1 MPVQF
6 YHADIFNT
14 PLRPPQ
20 RFPFGKHARLKSEL
34 LDHKILAPHNLRYS
48 PKAVPE
54 DLLRAHSPD
63 YVDSVML
70 GTIDDN
76 AMRRIGF
83 KWDESVPARGLT
95 SVGGCIA
102 AARSALEDGL
112 SGQLAGGSHHA
123 HREFGSGFCVFNDQA
138 VAALTLIE
146 ENHVERIA
154 IVDLDV
160 HQGDGTAS
168 ICQSIPN
175 IFVLSVH
182 GEKNFPFRKYPADLD
197 IGLPDATGDNDYLRA
212 VEEALDRVWK
222 FKPDIILYQAGVDP
236 LEEDRL
242 GRLSLTLDGLMSR
255 DRLVLQ
261 SAKDRNIPVSMSIGG
276 GYTDPI
282 DTSIVAY
289 ANTYRV
295 AREIWNWT

>member
-1 MPVQF
+1 
-6 YHADIFNT
+6 
-14 PLRPPQ
+14 
-20 RFPFGKHARLKSEL
+20 
-34 LDHKILAPHNLRYS
+34 
-48 PKAVPE
+48 
-54 DLLRAHSPD
+54 
-63 YVDSVML
+63 VDSVMD
-70 GTIDDN
+70 GTIDEE
-76 AMRRIGF
+76 AMRRVGF

-123 HREFGSGFCVFNDQA
+123 HRDFGSGFCVFNDQA
-138 VAALTLIE
+138 VAALTLLE
-146 ENHVERIA
+146 EKRVDRIA

-168 ICQSIPN
+168 ICQSVPD

-197 IGLPDATGDNDYLRA
+197 VGLPDATEDADYLRA
-212 VEEALDRVWK
+212 VEKALDHVWE
-222 FKPDIILYQAGVDP
+222 FEPDIILYQAGVDP

-261 SAKDRNIPVSMSIGG
+261 SAKDRDIPVSMSIGG

-282 DTSIVAY
+282 DTSVIAY

-295 AREIWNWT
+295 AREIWNWA